1 MAWLRRC
8 ALVLPAYGISF
19 MHATV
24 RDRSVA
30 HFLPDFGAETVVAL
44 LSTRHA
50 IEYVLIRSTSRA
62 SADRMYLGIRFIR
75 CLSNRIRI
83 RRNVCEATAQ
93 RQRLEGCVLLPQ
105 EV

>member
-1 MAWLRRC
+1 MAWLRRY
-8 ALVLPAYGISF
+8 ALVLPAYGMESV
-19 MHATV
+19 HACHSE
-24 RDRSVA
+24 DRSVA

-62 SADRMYLGIRFIR
+62 SADRIYLGIRFIR

-93 RQRLEGCVLLPQ
+93 RQR
-105 EV
+105 